1 MTQRVKNLINVI
13 LSCISTSVTGS
24 EISNGRRGLP
34 PTPHI
39 LPCDVESVSFSNVRG
54 EMLAQA
60 STRDL
65 IGQSGKMTAS
75 DWLFGLYLLPGT
87 AKVRKRQDLEH
98 KQCRDWAHPSH
109 PGINTRHL
117 SRLIVS
123 PTDCQYEVLCP
134 CKYPHHCDLM

>member
-1 MTQRVKNLINVI
+1 MSAREKADLTFDTKGQKLNKCFIN
-13 LSCISTSVTGS
+13 CFSTSVTGS

-60 STRDL
+60 STLDL
-65 IGQSGKMTAS
+65 IGQSGQMTAS

-98 KQCRDWAHPSH
+98 KQCRD
-109 PGINTRHL
+109 
-117 SRLIVS
+117 
-123 PTDCQYEVLCP
+123 
-134 CKYPHHCDLM
+134 